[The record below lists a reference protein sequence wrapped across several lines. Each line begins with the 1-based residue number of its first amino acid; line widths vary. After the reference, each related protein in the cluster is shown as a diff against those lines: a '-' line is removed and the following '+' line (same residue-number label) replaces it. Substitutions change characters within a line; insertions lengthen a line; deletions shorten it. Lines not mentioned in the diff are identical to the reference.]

1 MNRLQRRAWLDLAG
15 STACVAVAGAGVRLM
30 VYLNTKGIV
39 CLMIFVIAG
48 LIVGLVSG
56 LRNIATQVK
65 LDEREKKIAQRAF
78 IISSYAFVLFLWCAS
93 FIVFFIVGGKSSVP
107 VYILPALFLAGLFL
121 SQFIQSA
128 AILIQFAREQAD
140 EQ

>member
-1 MNRLQRRAWLDLAG
+1 MNRLQRRAWIDLAG
-15 STACVAVAGAGVRLM
+15 MTACVALAGAGVGLM
-30 VYLNTKGIV
+30 VYFNAKGIV
-39 CLMIFVIAG
+39 NLMVFVIAG
-48 LIVGLVSG
+48 LVVGLVSG
-56 LRNIATQVK
+56 LRNIATQAK

-78 IISSYAFVLFLWCAS
+78 IISSYAFVIFLWCAS
-93 FIVFFIVGGKSSVP
+93 FVVFFIVGAKGSVA
-107 VYILPALFLAGLFL
+107 VYTLPAIFLAGLFL